1 MTTPSALSRP
11 SEVPFRRRVAARA
24 AVAVARALA
33 TLPPQRVR
41 RVLVVLRRGARQATH
56 REARSARDAVLAV
69 SLTCLGPQ
77 GCLPR
82 SLAVT
87 VLCRMRGSWPTW
99 CVGVRAM
106 PPFGA
111 HAWVEAGGEPV
122 DENVPADYFRR
133 LIAVEPAGPARS

>member
-11 SEVPFRRRVAARA
+11 AEIPLRRRIAARA
-24 AVAVARALA
+24 AVALARMLA
-33 TLPPQRVR
+33 VLPPHRLR
-41 RVLVVLRRGARQATH
+41 RVLAVLRRGARPASYRQAK
-56 REARSARDAVLAV
+56 SARDAVLAV
-69 SLTCLGPQ
+69 SLACLGPQ

-87 VLCRMRGSWPTW
+87 LLCRMRGSWPTW

-122 DENVPADYFRR
+122 EENVPPGYFRR